1 MDRVLIIDD
10 ERRIRMILRRLLR
23 DEGYDVEDAASGE
36 RGIEVAREFRPDV
49 VLMDLSLPGMDGIE
63 AMATIR
69 EFVPETETIMM
80 TAYGT
85 IESAVEAMRKGA
97 YDYLTKPFDNDALV
111 LKIKR
116 LLERKHLSREVET
129 LKDQLNQRYA
139 FENIVAVSGAM
150 QAVFEMVRRAS
161 KTDVTVLVEGESG
174 TGKELIVRA
183 LHHHSRRK
191 DKPFVPVNC
200 AALPTHLIEN
210 ELFGHEKG
218 AFTDATERYI
228 GKFEQASGGTLFL
241 DEIVELPSEAQA
253 KLLRAVQERE
263 ITRIG
268 GTKTIP
274 VDVRMV
280 AATNQDMETS
290 IEEGRLRRDL
300 YYRLNVVSIKIP
312 PLRERKEDIPLL
324 VDHFIARF
332 AGEIERPLSGVSEE
346 AIRLLNAYDWP
357 GNVRELENVLQGA
370 MVMAKDDFLRTEDL
384 PLRIQTVEA
393 DRGEFRGTLAEVVA
407 QVERRLIGEALR
419 IEGSNRT
426 RTAKRLGI
434 TRKTLLNKIEGY
446 GLESSSRRTGDR

>member
-10 ERRIRMILRRLLR
+10 ERRIRLILSRLLR
-23 DEGYDVEDAASGE
+23 DEGYEVEVAASGE
-36 RGIEVAREFRPDV
+36 QGIEGARDFRPDV

-63 AMATIR
+63 GMAAIR
-69 EFVPETETIMM
+69 EFVPEAETIMM

-116 LLERKHLSREVET
+116 LLERKHLSEEVET
-129 LKDQLNQRYA
+129 LKDQLNRRYA

-150 QAVFEMVRRAS
+150 QAVFEMVGRAS

-191 DKPFVPVNC
+191 DQPFVAVNC

-241 DEIVELPSEAQA
+241 DEIVELPPEAQA

-274 VDVRMV
+274 VDVRLV
-280 AATNQDMETS
+280 AATNRDMEALM
-290 IEEGRLRRDL
+290 EEGRFRRDL

-312 PLRERKEDIPLL
+312 PLRERREDIPLL
-324 VDHFIARF
+324 VDHFIGRF
-332 AGEIERPLSGVSEE
+332 AGAVERPVSGVSDEVM
-346 AIRLLNAYDWP
+346 RLLNAYNWP
-357 GNVRELENVLQGA
+357 GNVRELENVIQGA
-370 MVMAKDDFLRTEDL
+370 MVMAKDDFLRAGDL
-384 PLRIQTVEA
+384 PLRIRTAEA
-393 DRGEFRGTLAEVVA
+393 DRGAFRGTLAEVVA
-407 QVERRLIGEALR
+407 QVERRVIGEALR
-419 IEGSNRT
+419 MEGSNRT
-426 RTAKRLGI
+426 RTAERLGI
-434 TRKTLLNKIEGY
+434 TRKTLLSKIKAY
-446 GLESSSRRTGDR
+446 GLESSPQS

>member
-1 MDRVLIIDD
+1 MEHAD
-10 ERRIRMILRRLLR
+10 
-23 DEGYDVEDAASGE
+23 SGE

-49 VLMDLSLPGMDGIE
+49 VLMDLSLPGIDGIE
-63 AMATIR
+63 ATTRIR
-69 EFVPETETIMM
+69 EVVPEAETIMM

-116 LLERKHLSREVET
+116 VLERKHLSREVET
-129 LKDQLNQRYA
+129 LKDQLNRRYA
-139 FENIVAVSGAM
+139 FENIVAMSGTM

-191 DKPFVPVNC
+191 DKPFVAVNC
-200 AALPTHLIEN
+200 AALPANLIEN

-218 AFTDATERYI
+218 AFTDATQRYI
-228 GKFEQASGGTLFL
+228 GKFEQANGGTLFL
-241 DEIVELPSEAQA
+241 DEIAELPLEAQA

-263 ITRIG
+263 IVRIG

-274 VDVRMV
+274 VDVRLV
-280 AATNQDMETS
+280 AATNRDAEAL

-324 VDHFIARF
+324 ADHFIARF
-332 AGEIERPLSGVSEE
+332 AGEIERPISGVSEE
-346 AIRLLNAYDWP
+346 AMRLLNAYDWP
-357 GNVRELENVLQGA
+357 GNVRELENVIQGA
-370 MVMAKDDFLRTEDL
+370 MVMAKSDFLRTGDL
-384 PLRIQTVEA
+384 PLRIQTVEG
-393 DRGEFRGTLAEVVA
+393 DRGELRGTLAEVLA
-407 QVERRLIGEALR
+407 QVERRVIGEALR

-434 TRKTLLNKIEGY
+434 TRKTLLSKIEAY
-446 GLESSSRRTGDR
+446 GLESSL